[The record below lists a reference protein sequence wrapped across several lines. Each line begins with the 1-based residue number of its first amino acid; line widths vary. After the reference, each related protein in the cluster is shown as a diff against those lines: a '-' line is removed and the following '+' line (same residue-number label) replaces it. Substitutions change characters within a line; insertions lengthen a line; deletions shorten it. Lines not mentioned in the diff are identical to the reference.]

1 MNNKKTILSASVLF
15 FLGVFTYGQEKDSIK
30 ANKDTIKP
38 IL

>member
-1 MNNKKTILSASVLF
+1 MKNKTIVSASVLF

-30 ANKDTIKP
+30 IKKTVSKP